1 MAKSI
6 PTDDLLQERLQA
18 FHAAGDNM
26 TAAARTLGI
35 HRDTLRKSIED
46 AKKLGLLRERNGK
59 LEALETVPCELP
71 PKGKVK
77 RYLCTSAQNDTIVHD
92 GWWKNLQAIAIH
104 YDAELLVAGLMY
116 NKNAFS
122 NGKMQKKQKDE
133 AVLGDEA
140 MFDPKVREYLVE
152 ERRDLAPRLTFCAEL
167 NIMPTA
173 RRPLSGL
180 ESYTYRKSTIVPH
193 TTIALKSVPGM
204 KSEGVKL
211 LYTTGACTQRN
222 YIQRKEG
229 FRAEHFHAYAALL
242 VEVDHNGNWWC
253 RHIEQGSD
261 GTACDL
267 TLIFKNGKLV
277 KDNGRVANICW
288 GDLHATKLDAA
299 TAEAGWLGD
308 GNMLDTLR
316 PYSQHVHDLLDASP
330 FGHHTR
336 ADPFE
341 SYRAYHRNDRRSMSG
356 ELRCTAQVAASMQRD
371 WCRTVAVNS
380 NHDRHLGRALCEID
394 WREDPENAEVI
405 LSLTSRVL
413 RALRTDDATYN
424 LIEDAIREFAPIP
437 LDKMEFLKEDQ
448 SDVILR
454 HLDGGIECGLHG
466 DRGANGAR
474 GTPMGIAKAA
484 RKINM
489 ADKHTAEIVDHVYV
503 AGVSGKLDMR
513 YNKGLSSW
521 THAHIVTYNNGCRA
535 IVSVY
540 DGRWRA

>member
-1 MAKSI
+1 
-6 PTDDLLQERLQA
+6 
-18 FHAAGDNM
+18 
-26 TAAARTLGI
+26 
-35 HRDTLRKSIED
+35 
-46 AKKLGLLRERNGK
+46 
-59 LEALETVPCELP
+59 
-71 PKGKVK
+71 
-77 RYLCTSAQNDTIVHD
+77 
-92 GWWKNLQAIAIH
+92 
-104 YDAELLVAGLMY
+104 
-116 NKNAFS
+116 
-122 NGKMQKKQKDE
+122 
-133 AVLGDEA
+133 
-140 MFDPKVREYLVE
+140 
-152 ERRDLAPRLTFCAEL
+152 
-167 NIMPTA
+167 
-173 RRPLSGL
+173 
-180 ESYTYRKSTIVPH
+180 
-193 TTIALKSVPGM
+193 M

-229 FRAEHFHAYAALL
+229 FRAEHFHAYSALL

-253 RHIEQGSD
+253 RHIEQGED

-267 TLIFKNGKLV
+267 ALVFKGGKLV

-288 GDLHATKLDAA
+288 GDVHATKLDAP
-299 TAEAGWLGD
+299 TAEAGWLGE
-308 GNMLDTLR
+308 GNMLDALR

-336 ADPFE
+336 KDPFE
-341 SYRAYHRNDRRSMSG
+341 DYRAYHRNDRRSMSS
-356 ELRCTAQVAASMQRD
+356 ELRCTAQVAAALQRE

-394 WREDPENAEVI
+394 WRTDPENAEI
-405 LSLTSRVL
+405 LLTLTGRVL
-413 RALRTDDATYN
+413 RALRTDDGGYN
-424 LIEDAIREFAPIP
+424 LIEDAIREFAPLP

-489 ADKHTAEIVDHVYV
+489 ADKHAAEIVDHVYV

-521 THAHIVTYNNGCRA
+521 THAHIVTYNNGCRT